1 MKILSLLVFPL
12 FSIGATAG
20 EASYQTE
27 FHHAKSIQDTDREG
41 AIEGMKR
48 SFHLAVAAGNADY
61 ATSAGLNAAYLMY
74 GKDQSVAG
82 GRFAR
87 EVILAL
93 DALEYNIP
101 GGDALRRVQLFGLM
115 QRALQM
121 DGKIGAAWQANRA
134 AAETLR
140 GQKLSADG
148 DGRSITV
155 AEIKTLAPRLRSY
168 GWRLIEREADI
179 LDLVGRSLD
188 ARVLLDEAI
197 TTLGDDWN
205 AIPELERFYAFKL
218 AARRC
223 ELLDYLGYEIQAIET
238 QQKLSPAAP
247 GIPEI
252 RTSGL
257 TLQFNLLRNLSQWDG
272 PSENLLEQAR
282 GISSQLNADGKD
294 PGALRLLAK
303 MELDLRESK
312 TALEE
317 LRNSPKK
324 EAALGDFL
332 ESAYADRDSLISRV
346 KTGEENLDPEFKALL
361 AKMRIQGNK
370 RGEPLLYEE
379 YGNYLLARKRPHEAI
394 AMFQEALRLKHSFG
408 LILHEPKL
416 IYALFEARFAAG
428 DLAGAKATL
437 AKLEAFLQ
445 QHEKDLPAARLV
457 DAHVR
462 RAMALGKLGEKDAA
476 KTVLELARRLAVGL
490 PEYRRRLLEPDQQ
503 ERIINPDK
511 GASSAASVAAR
522 LRIQP
527 LEVVTTSAPK
537 REAHTRFSVSNSG
550 PVGVTG
556 EWVISGPGTEK
567 FADSIHFSAGN
578 PEASLKIPLTVSGG
592 GDSSLNV
599 IMVAVEGISAAQ
611 VRVAWHQA
619 GVDNAAT
626 STWNVSWAAD
636 MADRVVLDASALE
649 ANPFRSIS
657 LFHEFAIPV
666 GEETGIPFRL
676 RSPAALRLEYYDAA
690 SDQLLAV
697 DANGNGDF
705 TEAGDLHT
713 RGPSGIACAVIPIRK
728 SAADLTVEVRIFAP
742 TGEALAVTP
751 ALVLETEIYRNGT
764 WVKEAESTL
773 K

>member
-1 MKILSLLVFPL
+1 MKILSWLAFPL
-12 FSIGATAG
+12 FSIGAMAG
-20 EASYQTE
+20 DGSYQAE
-27 FHHAKSIQDTDREG
+27 FYQAQSIQGTDREG

-48 SFHLAVAAGNADY
+48 SFQLAVAAGNADY

-74 GKDQSVAG
+74 EKDQSVAG

-93 DALEYNIP
+93 DAIEYNIP

-140 GQKLSADG
+140 GKKLSADG
-148 DGRSITV
+148 DGSSITV
-155 AEIKTLAPRLRSY
+155 AELKTLSPPLRSY
-168 GWRLIEREADI
+168 GWRLIEREAEI

-188 ARVLLDEAI
+188 ARALLDEAI
-197 TTLGDDWN
+197 TALGDDWN
-205 AIPELERFYAFKL
+205 AIPEVERFYAFKL

-223 ELLDYLGYEIQAIET
+223 ELLDYLGYEKQAIEL
-238 QQKLSPAAP
+238 QQKLSVEAA
-247 GIPEI
+247 GIAQI
-252 RTSGL
+252 RISGL
-257 TLQFNLLRNLSQWDG
+257 TLQFNLLRNLSQWEG

-282 GISSQLNADGKD
+282 GISSQLNADGRQ

-312 TALEE
+312 AALEA
-317 LRNSPKK
+317 LRNSSKQ
-324 EAALGDFL
+324 EAALGNFL
-332 ESAYADRDSLISRV
+332 ESAYADRDSLVSRA
-346 KTGEENLDPEFKALL
+346 KTGEENLDPEFMALL
-361 AKMRIQGNK
+361 AKMRGQGNK
-370 RGEPLLYEE
+370 RGEPVLYVA

-394 AMFQEALRLKHSFG
+394 AMFQEALRLKRSFG

-416 IYALFEARFAAG
+416 IHSLFEARLAAG
-428 DLAGAKATL
+428 DLDGAKTTL
-437 AKLEAFLQ
+437 AELEAFLQ
-445 QHEKDLPAARLV
+445 QHEKDLPAARLA
-457 DAHVR
+457 DAQVL
-462 RAMALGKLGEKDAA
+462 RAMALGKLGEKGAA
-476 KTVLELARRLAVGL
+476 KAVLELARRSAAGL
-490 PEYRRRLLEPDQQ
+490 PEYRRRLLEPDQE
-503 ERIINPDK
+503 ERIISPSK
-511 GASSAASVAAR
+511 GTAPAAVAAR

-527 LEVVTTSAPK
+527 LEVVTTAALK
-537 REAHTRFSVSNSG
+537 REAHTRFSVANPG
-550 PVGVTG
+550 PLGVAG
-556 EWVISGPGTEK
+556 EWVVAGPGAEK
-567 FADSIHFSAGN
+567 SAGSVHFTAGK
-578 PEASLKIPLTVSGG
+578 PDVTLKMPLTVASG
-592 GDSSLNV
+592 GDSSLKV
-599 IMVAVEGISAAQ
+599 IMAAAEGIPAAQ

-619 GVDNAAT
+619 GGGDAPASVWNARWEAGT
-626 STWNVSWAAD
+626 AG
-636 MADRVVLDASALE
+636 RVVLDASALE

-666 GEETGIPFRL
+666 GEEAGIPFRL
-676 RSPAALRLEYYDAA
+676 RSPVPLRFEYYDAA

-713 RGPSGIACAVIPIRK
+713 RGPSGIACAVIPIRN
-728 SAADLTVEVRIFAP
+728 SGADLTVEIRISAS

-751 ALVLETEIYRNGT
+751 ALVLETEIHRNGA